1 MLCSIT
7 LGTLHSLY
15 KTSVILFYACMK
27 VKVAQLCP
35 TLYDPMDDTV
45 HGVLQARILEW
56 VAIHLSGDV
65 PHPGTET
72 KSPALQADSLLPV
85 CVYTY
90 MHVYMC
96 VCEKASLK
104 FNIQKTKIIISG
116 LPTSWQIEGEKVET
130 VTDFIFLGSKIT
142 VDGDCSHEIK
152 SSLALGKK
160 SYDKPRQHIKKQR
173 HHFANKGLYGQ
184 SYGFSNSLVW
194 L

>member
-1 MLCSIT
+1 MLCSKT

-15 KTSVILFYACMK
+15 KTSVILFYAYMK

-35 TLYDPMDDTV
+35 TLYDLMDNTV
-45 HGVLQARILEW
+45 HVVLQARILEW

-65 PHPGTET
+65 PNPGIET

-90 MHVYMC
+90 IHICMYICVCVC

-104 FNIQKTKIIISG
+104 YNIHNTKIIISR
-116 LPTSWQIEGEKVET
+116 LPTSWQIEGQKVET

-152 SSLALGKK
+152 SRLAL
-160 SYDKPRQHIKKQR
+160 
-173 HHFANKGLYGQ
+173 
-184 SYGFSNSLVW
+184 
-194 L
+194 